1 VTVTTDLGAAPALGD
16 SRLAEQLAANLADNA
31 IRYNVAGGQVEIST
45 GDRDGRA
52 FLTVSNTGPVI
63 PPDQLGRLF
72 QPFQRLDPGRAERGG
87 LGLGLAIVSAIA
99 AAHGADLRAVTRAA
113 GGLAVEV
120 VFPPVPGGAGRRAAE
135 PVPAGVT
142 APG

>member
-1 VTVTTDLGAAPALGD
+1 VTVTADLGAAPALGD
-16 SRLAEQLAANLADNA
+16 ARLAEQLAANLADNA
-31 IRYNVAGGQVEIST
+31 IRYNVAGGRVEIGT

-72 QPFQRLDPGRAERGG
+72 QPFQRLEEGRSGGGPG

-99 AAHGADLRAVTRAA
+99 AAHGADLRAVTRTA
-113 GGLAVEV
+113 GGLTIEA
-120 VFPPVPGGAGRRAAE
+120 VFPPVPAGGSSLVE
-135 PVPAGVT
+135 HLAGVT
-142 APG
+142 A

>member
-1 VTVTTDLGAAPALGD
+1 M
-16 SRLAEQLAANLADNA
+16 
-31 IRYNVAGGQVEIST
+31 AGGQVEIST

-52 FLTVSNTGPVI
+52 FLAMSNTDPVI

-72 QPFQRLDPGRAERGG
+72 QPFQRLDPGRAMRGGSGGGAGREAGGPGRSG

-99 AAHGADLRAVTRAA
+99 AAHGAELRAVTRAA

-120 VFPPVPGGAGRRAAE
+120 VFPPVPAGPGRREEERAAA
-135 PVPAGVT
+135 PA
-142 APG
+142 